1 MRLANLNYLN
11 FTAIICACLILAL
24 VLPLLIKRARINFSN
39 AFQAKKHRTG
49 SLLAALPV
57 IFKAAGIVLLLAAL
71 LRPQLVKKDIKE
83 NIRGIDIMIAL
94 DVSGSMQADDL
105 KPNRLQAAKK
115 VVNDFLSGLKGDRA
129 GLVVFAGKSFTQCPL
144 TTDHEIVRELTGQL
158 DFNTVRIDGTAVGEA
173 VLNAVN
179 RLEKSSTTKVIIL
192 TTDGV
197 SNRGVSPVEA
207 AKIAA
212 YKGIKLYTIGIGRK
226 GGAPVMG
233 RDIYGNYGQ
242 VLDRFGRP
250 AKYEE
255 PDEAT
260 LKEAAGITGGR

>member
-1 MRLANLNYLN
+1 
-11 FTAIICACLILAL
+11 
-24 VLPLLIKRARINFSN
+24 
-39 AFQAKKHRTG
+39 
-49 SLLAALPV
+49 
-57 IFKAAGIVLLLAAL
+57 
-71 LRPQLVKKDIKE
+71 
-83 NIRGIDIMIAL
+83 
-94 DVSGSMQADDL
+94 
-105 KPNRLQAAKK
+105 
-115 VVNDFLSGLKGDRA
+115 
-129 GLVVFAGKSFTQCPL
+129 VFAGKSFTQCPL

-260 LKEAAGITGGR
+260 LKEAAGITGGRYFRATDNSTLDDIYRTISLLEKKEIEVKARNKYTELFMYFLWAGLMMMLAAIVLEAAGLIRVMP